1 MSKITTFELEE
12 LHTCCYSHRERI
24 LKEETIGCFFC
35 RNMSKSSDIE
45 EWADKGTTA
54 LCPKCGVDAV
64 LPGSLCDE
72 SVLIQMDN
80 YWFGFAI
87 SGHEES

>member
-1 MSKITTFELEE
+1 MTIIELEE
-12 LHTCCYSHRERI
+12 LHRCCILHRERI

-35 RNMSKSSDIE
+35 RNISDVSEIK
-45 EWADKGTTA
+45 EWVDRGSTA
-54 LCPKCGVDAV
+54 LCPKCGVDAI

-80 YWFGFAI
+80 YWFGVW
-87 SGHEES
+87 GYGQ

>member
-1 MSKITTFELEE
+1 MSKLTITALEE

-35 RNMSKSSDIE
+35 RNMSNVTDIE
-45 EWADKGTTA
+45 EWSGATA
-54 LCPKCGVDAV
+54 HCPKCGVDAV

-72 SVLIQMDN
+72 SVLIEMDN
-80 YWFGFAI
+80 YWFGFAT
-87 SGHEES
+87 SGNEET